1 MEKWTKKQELE
12 IENDKLKIVN
22 VILENSVNTLKYII
36 MEKNKEILELEKWNT
51 IHINQISDLIIE
63 NQKLKIFK
71 QERKIKMKKLLGK
84 LFKKDNSKEKIP
96 LKLRIKNYFK
106 KQWLK
111 IVLSIIFIFISLLIC
126 ALTVIDA
133 KWITG
138 TSDEFNKFMNEE
150 MVKFFGKFNSGIML
164 AGVFVFWWGGA
175 IYFAIK
181 FEKLIRLIIQKIKAK
196 RALKNKTKQSH

>member
-1 MEKWTKKQELE
+1 MEKWNKKQELE

-51 IHINQISDLIIE
+51 IHINQKSDLIIE

-71 QERKIKMKKLLGK
+71 HERRIKMKKLLAK
-84 LFKKDNSKEKIP
+84 LFKKDDSKEKMP
-96 LKLRIKNYFK
+96 LKIKNSFK

-111 IVLSIIFIFISLLIC
+111 VLLSIIFIFISLLIC
-126 ALTVIDA
+126 ALTVIDT

-138 TSDEFNKFMNEE
+138 TSDEFNNFMNEQ

-164 AGVFVFWWGGA
+164 AGIFVFWWDGA

-196 RALKNKTKQSH
+196 RALKNEMKQIN

>member
-12 IENDKLKIVN
+12 TENDKLKIVN

-51 IHINQISDLIIE
+51 IHINQKSDLIIE

-71 QERKIKMKKLLGK
+71 HERRIKMKKLLAK
-84 LFKKDNSKEKIP
+84 LFKKDNSKEKMP
-96 LKLRIKNYFK
+96 LKLRIKNSFK

-111 IVLSIIFIFISLLIC
+111 IALSIIFIFISLLIC
-126 ALTVIDA
+126 ALTVIDT

-138 TSDEFNKFMNEE
+138 TSDEFNNFMNKE
-150 MVKFFGKFNSGIML
+150 MVDFFGKFNSGIML
-164 AGVFVFWWGGA
+164 VGIFVF
-175 IYFAIK
+175 
-181 FEKLIRLIIQKIKAK
+181 
-196 RALKNKTKQSH
+196 

>member
-1 MEKWTKKQELE
+1 
-12 IENDKLKIVN
+12 
-22 VILENSVNTLKYII
+22 
-36 MEKNKEILELEKWNT
+36 
-51 IHINQISDLIIE
+51 
-63 NQKLKIFK
+63 
-71 QERKIKMKKLLGK
+71 MKKLLVK
-84 LFKKDNSKEKIP
+84 LFKKDNSKEKMP
-96 LKLRIKNYFK
+96 LKLRIKNSFK

-126 ALTVIDA
+126 ALTVSDT

-164 AGVFVFWWGGA
+164 AGIFVFWWGGA

-181 FEKLIRLIIQKIKAK
+181 FEKFIRFIIQKVKAK
-196 RALKNKTKQSH
+196 RALKNEIKQTH

>member
-12 IENDKLKIVN
+12 TENDKLKIVN

-51 IHINQISDLIIE
+51 IHINQKSDLIIE

-71 QERKIKMKKLLGK
+71 HERRIKMKKLLAK
-84 LFKKDNSKEKIP
+84 LFKKDNSKEKMP
-96 LKLRIKNYFK
+96 LKLRIKNSFK

-111 IVLSIIFIFISLLIC
+111 IALSIIFIFISLLIC
-126 ALTVIDA
+126 ALTAMDT
-133 KWITG
+133 KWITR
-138 TSDEFNKFMNEE
+138 TSNEFNDFMNKQ
-150 MVKFFGKFNSGIML
+150 MVEFFGKFNSGIML
-164 AGVFVFWWGGA
+164 AGIFVFWWGGA

-196 RALKNKTKQSH
+196 RALKNEIKQTY

>member
-12 IENDKLKIVN
+12 IENDKLKIK
-22 VILENSVNTLKYII
+22 NS
-36 MEKNKEILELEKWNT
+36 
-51 IHINQISDLIIE
+51 
-63 NQKLKIFK
+63 
-71 QERKIKMKKLLGK
+71 
-84 LFKKDNSKEKIP
+84 
-96 LKLRIKNYFK
+96 FK

-111 IVLSIIFIFISLLIC
+111 VVLSIIFIFTSLLLC
-126 ALTVIDA
+126 ALTVIDT

-138 TSDEFNKFMNEE
+138 TSNEFNDFMNEE

-164 AGVFVFWWGGA
+164 AGIFVFWWGGV

-196 RALKNKTKQSH
+196 RALKNEIKQTH

>member
-12 IENDKLKIVN
+12 IENDKLKIAN

-51 IHINQISDLIIE
+51 IHINQKSDLIIE
-63 NQKLKIFK
+63 NQKLKNFK
-71 QERKIKMKKLLGK
+71 HERRIKMKKLLAK
-84 LFKKDNSKEKIP
+84 LFKKDNSKEKLP
-96 LKLRIKNYFK
+96 LKLRSKISFK

-126 ALTVIDA
+126 ALTVIDT

-138 TSDEFNKFMNEE
+138 TSDEFNNFMNKE
-150 MVKFFGKFNSGIML
+150 MVEFFGKFNSGIML
-164 AGVFVFWWGGA
+164 AGIFVFWWGGA

-196 RALKNKTKQSH
+196 RALKNEIKQTH

>member
-12 IENDKLKIVN
+12 TENDKLKIAN
-22 VILENSVNTLKYII
+22 VILENSVNILKYII

-51 IHINQISDLIIE
+51 IHINQKSDLIIK

-71 QERKIKMKKLLGK
+71 HERRIKMKKLLGK
-84 LFKKDNSKEKIP
+84 LFKKDNSKEKTP
-96 LKLRIKNYFK
+96 LRLKIKNSFK

-126 ALTVIDA
+126 ALTAMDT

-138 TSDEFNKFMNEE
+138 TSNEFNDFMNKE
-150 MVKFFGKFNSGIML
+150 MVDFFGKFNSGIML
-164 AGVFVFWWGGA
+164 AGIFVFWWGGA

-196 RALKNKTKQSH
+196 RALKNEIKQAH